1 MRGVLERIRRLT
13 VTRSVVGKLAELEAR
28 IGAADAACQELKT
41 RDQTLVHERQ
51 ALSTRNDLL
60 RQNDQ
65 ALNALYQALQAE
77 HQALEAE
84 SESLNSRCKELQTDV
99 QALRQHEQTLTAQ
112 HQLLQQ
118 SQAALNARYEA
129 LQSTYKILE
138 IALQDL
144 ATRHQADLVETQR
157 SLKEWSKGAYLT
169 HRAQTAKIIRNIVSH
184 RNESRREN
192 KPTAER
198 DRKTIGEQREALK
211 TVFPRLFPIWDEL
224 FGNAI
229 AEYEKHPAASL
240 SVEGNRSSAAFGKFL
255 SLYAHGSVLDV
266 GCGIQEFPSYLDGL
280 VIDRLAGIDPLASE
294 LERKFEFVQGFAEF
308 LPWKN
313 DEFDL
318 VVAATSLDH
327 VVSLDMALG
336 EIKRVLRPG
345 GYFVTWVGFVAGA
358 KPYDPT
364 QPNIAPIDRFHLFH
378 FDRDWF
384 VELMTRYFTLEEE
397 FALDFES
404 HFFAFLKA

>member
-1 MRGVLERIRRLT
+1 MRRVLERIRRLT
-13 VTRSVVGKLAELEAR
+13 VPRSVIGKLAELEAR
-28 IGAADAACQELKT
+28 D
-41 RDQTLVHERQ
+41 
-51 ALSTRNDLL
+51 N
-60 RQNDQ
+60 
-65 ALNALYQALQAE
+65 
-77 HQALEAE
+77 
-84 SESLNSRCKELQTDV
+84 V

-118 SQAALNARYEA
+118 SQTALNARYEA
-129 LQSTYKILE
+129 LQSAYEILE
-138 IALQDL
+138 IAHQDL
-144 ATRHQADLVETQR
+144 ATRQQADLAETQR
-157 SLKEWSKGAYLT
+157 SLKEWSERCLPRPPRADGQDHPE
-169 HRAQTAKIIRNIVSH
+169 HREVIATSRGERTSPRPSATARPSTSSVRRSKPRFRACFRFGTNC
-184 RNESRREN
+184 SRTRG
-192 KPTAER
+192 PSMR
-198 DRKTIGEQREALK
+198 SIL
-211 TVFPRLFPIWDEL
+211 P
-224 FGNAI
+224 
-229 AEYEKHPAASL
+229 ASL

-280 VIDRLAGIDPLASE
+280 VIDRLAGVDPLASQV
-294 LERKFEFVQGFAEF
+294 ERKFEFVQGFAEF
-308 LPWKN
+308 LPWEN
-313 DEFDL
+313 EEFDL

-327 VVSLDMALG
+327 VVSLDMALS

-364 QPNIAPIDRFHLFH
+364 QPNISPIDRFHLFH
-378 FDRDWF
+378 FDREWF

>member
-198 DRKTIGEQREALK
+198 DRKT
-211 TVFPRLFPIWDEL
+211 PR
-224 FGNAI
+224 
-229 AEYEKHPAASL
+229 
-240 SVEGNRSSAAFGKFL
+240 SVGA
-255 SLYAHGSVLDV
+255 
-266 GCGIQEFPSYLDGL
+266 
-280 VIDRLAGIDPLASE
+280 
-294 LERKFEFVQGFAEF
+294 
-308 LPWKN
+308 
-313 DEFDL
+313 
-318 VVAATSLDH
+318 
-327 VVSLDMALG
+327 ALG
-336 EIKRVLRPG
+336 ADQR
-345 GYFVTWVGFVAGA
+345 
-358 KPYDPT
+358 
-364 QPNIAPIDRFHLFH
+364 
-378 FDRDWF
+378 
-384 VELMTRYFTLEEE
+384 
-397 FALDFES
+397 
-404 HFFAFLKA
+404 